1 MSKLITPT
9 YNFMQQ
15 YRIYTQ
21 GTESDPRYHV
31 WTALSIAGTKIG
43 RNLYHTFGHQTLYP
57 NLYVLLVG
65 VPASRKSTALTIGRD
80 LITASGYRCFA
91 MEKTSREKF
100 LLDFEEGFDIVTAI
114 GNQMDKKAGLL
125 NSLLDKPIEIDMMA
139 MLHMPANLAAR
150 GKEVYLSLSE
160 FCDFMGQNNSNFA
173 TTLTTLY
180 DNLPLYQER
189 LKNSKSVNIPSP
201 TVNLLGGLTPS
212 HFDTHFPPEL
222 IGQGFMSRVILVYG
236 KKSDKRITRP
246 PMKNTELEHE
256 LSLHLE
262 KVGKLSGEM
271 KFSAGAEIALDKI
284 YQEYHDIPDV
294 RFQYYCARRLTHLI
308 KVSMIVSAL
317 KLQKE
322 ISIDSLTEANTYLV
336 GTEVDMPRA
345 LGEYGEG
352 KYSKVSQRIIETLNT
367 NNNVMAI
374 PELFKAV
381 RQDVDNMRIFEE
393 VMRTL
398 QTAHQIQIK
407 NQTVMLALSEHS
419 KNVLYV
425 DFKKYFP
432 EAASA
437 DELL

>member
-1 MSKLITPT
+1 MSKPTPF
-9 YNFMQQ
+9 NFMQK
-15 YRIYTQ
+15 YRVYTQ

-31 WTALSIAGTKIG
+31 WTAISLVASKLG
-43 RNLYHTFGHQTLYP
+43 RNVYHTFGHQTIYP

-65 VPASRKSTALTIGRD
+65 VPASRKSTAITTGRELLTG
-80 LITASGYRCFA
+80 SGYRCFA

-114 GNQMDKKAGLL
+114 GQQMNKKSLL
-125 NSLLDKPIEIDMMA
+125 DGLLDKPIDMLA
-139 MLHMPANLAAR
+139 MLDMPANLMAR

-180 DNLPLYQER
+180 DNLPVYQER
-189 LKNSKSVNIPSP
+189 LKNSKSVSIHAP

-236 KKSDKRITRP
+236 KKSDKKITRP
-246 PMKNTELEHE
+246 PPKNVELESE
-256 LSLHLE
+256 LILHLE
-262 KVGKLSGEM
+262 KVGKLNGEM
-271 KFSAGAEIALDKI
+271 TFSAGAEIALDKI
-284 YQEYHDIPDV
+284 YQNYYDIPDV

-308 KVSMIVSAL
+308 KVSMVVSAL
-317 KLQKE
+317 KLEKV
-322 ISIDSLTEANTYLV
+322 ISIESLTEANTYLV

-367 NNNVMAI
+367 HNNVMQVT
-374 PELFKAV
+374 ELFKAV

-398 QTAHQIQIK
+398 QTAHQIQVK
-407 NQTVMLALSEHS
+407 NQTVLLSLSEHS
-419 KNVLYV
+419 KNTLHV
-425 DFKKYFP
+425 DFKRYFP
-432 EAASA
+432 EAASPE
-437 DELL
+437 ELI

>member
-1 MSKLITPT
+1 MATPP

-15 YRIYTQ
+15 YRRYTT
-21 GTESDPRYHV
+21 GNESDPRYHV
-31 WTALSIAGTKIG
+31 WAGLSIAAAKIG
-43 RNLYHTFGHQTLYP
+43 RNLYHTFGHQTIYP

-65 VPASRKSTALTIGRD
+65 VPASRKSTALTIGRE
-80 LITASGYRCFA
+80 LIATTGYNTFA

-114 GNQMDKKAGLL
+114 GQQVQKKGLL
-125 NSLLDKPIEIDMMA
+125 DSLLDQPTTKIDMLA
-139 MLHMPANLAAR
+139 MLNMPANLMAR
-150 GKEVYLSLSE
+150 PKEVYLSLSE

-180 DNLPLYQER
+180 DNLPVYQER
-189 LKNSKSVNIPSP
+189 LKNSKSVNIPNP
-201 TVNLLGGLTPS
+201 TVNLFGGLTPS

-236 KKSDKRITRP
+236 KKTDKRVTRP
-246 PMKNTELEHE
+246 PIKNPEVESE

-262 KVGKLSGEM
+262 KVGKLKGEM
-271 KFSAGAEIALDKI
+271 KFSDGAEIALDKI
-284 YQEYHDIPDV
+284 YQSYHDIPDV

-308 KVSMIVSAL
+308 KVCMVVSAL
-317 KLQKE
+317 KLEKT

-336 GTEVDMPRA
+336 GTEVDMPRT

-352 KYSKVSQRIIETLNT
+352 KYSKVSQRIIETLNS
-367 NNNVMAI
+367 NNNVMSM

-393 VMRTL
+393 VLRTL
-398 QTAHQIQIK
+398 AAAHQIQVK
-407 NQTVMLALSEHS
+407 ASNVMLSLSEHS
-419 KNVLYV
+419 KNVIYV
-425 DFKKYFP
+425 DFRKYFP
-432 EAASA
+432 EALSG
-437 DELL
+437 DELI